1 MLVDNAIIMAAGTS
15 SRFAPLSYEKP
26 KALVEVKGE
35 VLIERQIKQLYE
47 SGIQEVH
54 IVTGYMSEQFE
65 YLVGKYGVKLIHN
78 PYYLTRN
85 NNASIWVS
93 REVIRNTYIC
103 SADNYFSINPFERE
117 VDYAYYAGVYSEG
130 HTDEWCMR
138 EDENGYI
145 TSVEIGGENA
155 WFMLGHT
162 FWSEKFSRLF
172 LKILAKEYDLSET
185 REKLWEKI
193 FIEHLDVLKMK
204 IRKYSNNVI
213 HEFDT
218 LDELREFDHSY
229 KIDSRSTI
237 LKNIACTMEINE
249 GDIVRIKTVKGRD
262 TTAVGFKFVVEGKKY
277 YYSYENGAFTRL
289 P

>member
-1 MLVDNAIIMAAGTS
+1 MLVDNAVIMAAGTS

-26 KALVEVKGE
+26 KALIEVKGE

-47 SGIQEVH
+47 AGIQEVF
-54 IVTGYMSEQFE
+54 IVTGYMSEQLE
-65 YLVGKYGVKLIHN
+65 YLSGKYGVKLIHN

-85 NNASIWVS
+85 NNASIWVA

-103 SADNYFSINPFERE
+103 SADNYFNINPFERE
-117 VDYAYYAGVYSEG
+117 VDDAYYAGVFSVV

-138 EDENGYI
+138 EDEKGYI
-145 TSVEIGGENA
+145 TAVEIGGENA

-162 FWSEKFSRLF
+162 FWSEEFSRLF
-172 LKILAKEYDLSET
+172 LNILTQEYDLPET
-185 REKLWEKI
+185 KEKLWEKI

-204 IRKYSNNVI
+204 IQKYSNDVI
-213 HEFDT
+213 YEFDT
-218 LDELREFDHSY
+218 LDELREFDPSY

-237 LKNIACTMEINE
+237 IKNIASTMEISE
-249 GDIVRIKTVKGRD
+249 RYIKRLETVKGRD
-262 TTAVGFKFVVEGKKY
+262 TSAVGFKFEVEGKQY
-277 YYSYENGAFTRL
+277 YYGYESSTFTRL